1 MFTEV
6 FFKQSVL
13 FRYEQVSV
21 YGPVKQT
28 SDYSNYNQRA
38 INGKEIYA
46 KSQKQQRLSAV
57 VIVIF
62 NCSPVLFLKPLFC
75 FFCSLAVEG
84 S

>member
-6 FFKQSVL
+6 FSKQSVL

-38 INGKEIYA
+38 INGKEI
-46 KSQKQQRLSAV
+46 
-57 VIVIF
+57 
-62 NCSPVLFLKPLFC
+62 
-75 FFCSLAVEG
+75 
-84 S
+84 